1 MDQSRLVSALRSGDP
16 AAIQELVDLYGDR
29 LLRSASLLC
38 GNETEAQ
45 DIVQDTFVE
54 AIRSAHRFRGHST
67 IHTWLRAILVNLTRH
82 YHRDRKRIIYD
93 DEIASREV
101 SPMEQGPA

>member
-1 MDQSRLVSALRSGDP
+1 MDQSRLVSALRGGDP

-45 DIVQDTFVE
+45 MDTN
-54 AIRSAHRFRGHST
+54 
-67 IHTWLRAILVNLTRH
+67 LRAL
-82 YHRDRKRIIYD
+82 
-93 DEIASREV
+93 
-101 SPMEQGPA
+101 